1 MFLDRLVGEF
11 DLMLRTVSNGVRA
24 KRPLPSVTSTSEP
37 FDLTDSDRQ
46 EAAKLM
52 RVNHV
57 GEVCAQALYQG
68 QALATRD
75 PALQQFFLNSAQE
88 ERDHLAWIKTRLDEL
103 EGSTSVLNPVWYAG
117 AFGLGFVAGILSDKT
132 SLALMAETE
141 HQVEAH
147 LQNHLNRLP
156 LADTQSHA
164 ILTQM
169 RDEEV
174 NHGNA
179 ARERGAP
186 DLPLWA
192 KLAMRAG
199 AKVMTKTAYYL

>member
-24 KRPLPSVTSTSEP
+24 KRPLPSVTSTSET

-68 QALATRD
+68 QAMATRD
-75 PALQQFFLNSAQE
+75 PVLQQFFLNSAQE
-88 ERDHLAWIKTRLDEL
+88 ERDHLAWIKSRLDEL

-117 AFGLGFVAGILSDKT
+117 AFGLGFIAGILSDKT

-164 ILTQM
+164 VLTQM

>member
-24 KRPLPSVTSTSEP
+24 KRPLPSVTSTSET

-68 QALATRD
+68 QAMATRD
-75 PALQQFFLNSAQE
+75 PVLQQFFLNSAQE

-117 AFGLGFVAGILSDKT
+117 AFGLGFIAGILSDKT

-156 LADTQSHA
+156 VADTQSQA

>member
-24 KRPLPSVTSTSEP
+24 KRPLPSVTSTSET

-68 QALATRD
+68 QAMATRD
-75 PALQQFFLNSAQE
+75 PVLQQFFLNSAQE

-164 ILTQM
+164 VLTQM

>member
-24 KRPLPSVTSTSEP
+24 KRPLPSVTSTSET

-68 QALATRD
+68 QAMATRD
-75 PALQQFFLNSAQE
+75 PVLQQFFLNSAQE
-88 ERDHLAWIKTRLDEL
+88 ERDHLAWIKSRLDEL

-164 ILTQM
+164 VLTQM